1 MDLAISTNICGQ
13 GPPRKRISA
22 WSNKAEIILLSD
34 LILKSAH
41 TEGLQMKPDVE
52 THFTGENVQV

>member
-13 GPPRKRISA
+13 GPPSKWISA
-22 WSNKAEIILLSD
+22 WSNKAEIILLLD

-41 TEGLQMKPDVE
+41 KEGLQMKPDIE
-52 THFTGENVQV
+52 THFTVENVQV